1 MASSTQI
8 SNVVGAITAV
18 LINGLLI
25 ALFIARL
32 GHRPK
37 IEYWLGIVIILGL
50 FPLSYL
56 FITGVLAKRPLL
68 YFIQVGLMMAYLIVE
83 VLVDYIFKIEF
94 RQVRWLVVPYV
105 TLFFAATGGMIGL
118 ASRAGKI
125 WTIAAVTSFFAMLTL
140 SFVQRYIT
148 GQ

>member
-1 MASSTQI
+1 MASSTPI
-8 SNVVGAITAV
+8 SDVVGAITAV
-18 LINGLLI
+18 LINVLLI
-25 ALFIARL
+25 CLFMARL
-32 GHRPK
+32 SHRPK

-50 FPLSYL
+50 VPLAYL
-56 FITGVLAKRPLL
+56 FITGVIAKCPLL

-83 VLVDYIFKIEF
+83 VLVDYVLKIEF
-94 RQVRWLVVPYV
+94 RQVPWLVVPYV
-105 TLFFAATGGMIGL
+105 TLFFAATGGMIGI

-125 WTIAAVTSFFAMLTL
+125 WTIAAVMSFFTMTIL